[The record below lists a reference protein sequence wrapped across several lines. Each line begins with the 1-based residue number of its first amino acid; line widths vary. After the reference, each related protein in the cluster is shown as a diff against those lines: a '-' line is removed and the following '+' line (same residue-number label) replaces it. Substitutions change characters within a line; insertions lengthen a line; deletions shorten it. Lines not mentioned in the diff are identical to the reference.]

1 MTIAEGQR
9 KWWILA
15 AMSGVLGLVVLDE
28 TVVGVALATIR
39 PDLQMS
45 VKATDWVVNAY
56 FLTFTSFVAVGGRL
70 ADILGRRRFFVLGV
84 AVFGLS
90 SAIAGFA
97 QNGAWLIAARAVQGI
112 GAAIVFPSSWAI
124 LTSAFPEE
132 QRGFAFGIQT
142 TAGGVFMALGPLVGG
157 FLSENVSW
165 RWIFWVNLP
174 IVAAVAVIVW
184 LAWAPSMQA
193 KRSAAEAGGVD
204 WFGLGT
210 LVGGLTALV
219 VALMEGQGW
228 GWHAPTTL
236 VFFSAGLA
244 LLMLF
249 ALIETRRASPLIEL
263 KLLAIPSF
271 NGGVL
276 SFFMF
281 QWSKLAV
288 FVFVALYL
296 QEILHDSPIN
306 AGSIVM
312 VAIIPTL
319 LTSLYS
325 GKSAD
330 RFGSRRPLMAGLF
343 LQGTALIVVGVA
355 MIEARHAVIVAALV
369 VWGAAMPFAAV
380 PARRALMNAV
390 PKARQGEASGVNLT
404 IQMLGGTIGVALCG
418 TLRIVTGRYASIFF
432 LTGALLLAMTLVA
445 WSTIEHQRGSLGTS
459 INK

>member
-39 PDLQMS
+39 PDLQMTT
-45 VKATDWVVNAY
+45 KAAHWVVNAY
-56 FLTFTSFVAVGGRL
+56 FLTFTCFVAVGGRL
-70 ADILGRRRFFVLGV
+70 GDSLDRRGFFVLGV

-90 SAIAGFA
+90 SAAAGFA
-97 QNGAWLIAARAVQGI
+97 QDGAWLITARAVQGM

-124 LTSAFPEE
+124 MTSAFPEK

-142 TAGGVFMALGPLVGG
+142 TVGGIFMALGPLVGG
-157 FLSENVSW
+157 VLSENVSW

-174 IVAAVAVIVW
+174 VVAAVAVIVW

-193 KRSAAEAGGVD
+193 KRSAAEAGGID

-219 VALMEGQGW
+219 VALMEGEGW
-228 GWHAPTTL
+228 GWHAPATL
-236 VFFSAGLA
+236 VLATAGLVFLA
-244 LLMLF
+244 IF
-249 ALIETRRASPLIEL
+249 VLIETRRANPLIEL
-263 KLLAIPSF
+263 KLLANPSF
-271 NGGVL
+271 SGGAM

-296 QEILHDSPIN
+296 QEVLHDSPIN

-312 VAIIPTL
+312 VAIMPTL

-343 LQGTALIVVGVA
+343 LQGAALIVVGFA
-355 MIEARHAVIVAALV
+355 MIEASHAVIVAALV

-390 PKARQGEASGVNLT
+390 PKAQQGEASGVNLT
-404 IQMLGGTIGVALCG
+404 LQMLGGTIGVALCG
-418 TLRIVTGRYASIFF
+418 TLRIVTGHYASLFF
-432 LTGALLLAMTLVA
+432 LTGALLLAMAIVA
-445 WSTIEHQRGSLGTS
+445 RSTIEHERAE
-459 INK
+459 